1 MSKPKQAD
9 LTALI
14 KTLTLAR
21 VDFIVIGGAAA
32 VLHGAPIST
41 IDLDIVHRQTYDNVN
56 HLVDCTMVEVLTNLS
71 PILLSYRMERYQF
84 VCLI

>member
-41 IDLDIVHRQTYDNVN
+41 IDLDIVYRQT
-56 HLVDCTMVEVLTNLS
+56 
-71 PILLSYRMERYQF
+71 
-84 VCLI
+84 